1 MWTQS
6 KARSSE
12 IATQA
17 PKPDRCYLM
26 DDIGHIL
33 ALTVMNSG
41 TEASAMREA
50 ATRFRGDPEWPRYRS
65 LGDRAENSAP
75 TTRSGRCPSRYRLR
89 LSSRLPRAGVAHR

>member
-1 MWTQS
+1 MPTMWTQS

-50 ATRFRGDPEWPRYRS
+50 ATRFRGDPECRVIEVWEIEQRI
-65 LGDRAENSAP
+65 A
-75 TTRSGRCPSRYRLR
+75 RLR
-89 LSSRLPRAGVAHR
+89 RAPVAALPATACA